1 MRVAGLLAAAL
12 TLAVPLSSQAA
23 APWTTVP
30 IPGGWK
36 TVETLGLTDD
46 DRAHTLLVLTR
57 LLHANPTKA
66 SDQEIALMRRLVA
79 AMAQPATGID
89 DEGRGEVPVLLTP
102 DQWSDILGTRLTA
115 GDVFAAL
122 VQDRGAMLL
131 HYGLAGAD
139 PDVQARLATDR
150 DLLRWIHRNAAG
162 AIALVGASLRMD
174 GEALAV
180 PGGAAA
186 EPLWEALTGASP
198 REPTIFLRELL
209 ARDRGRLAWL
219 FDTLTQLDDARL
231 AALLG
236 PVEGREDRVRA
247 LYQTVSGA
255 DTNWVVEARPFLR
268 AQADAWAIA
277 REVAVDAGRV
287 APPNDAGLWA
297 YVFGRGD
304 LSSPPAVADLG
315 LTRRPVTLDWLAREI
330 TAAELRERRDRF
342 EVVLFA
348 QRVFADAPAGHEADI
363 AFTLVNFRR
372 YRALLLALERLGL
385 HVPAHYAGIIA
396 AARRADGRP
405 GPRRREA
412 VIAFQG
418 AVALATRAHW
428 AGTLASDRAATVLTT
443 LAREILDGADVPAV
457 VARWLA
463 ETFAPALP
471 RLTSPDA
478 LTGRTA
484 YEARILQGL
493 AGVLDAPGRAAIAWE
508 GLDYVVDPAAAEFAR
523 LREARA
529 RLDSPGLDAAM
540 AHPHGAGL
548 ADALLALVY
557 ATALGDPHGPAFFS
571 RGVAARHDFGFE
583 SPSSQRRAV
592 VPWTVPYEMVGDGG
606 PWRGMG
612 ALLGLDLA
620 MARLAL
626 RRLEEQ
632 DMPQAPTLGANEAQ
646 VSARTVV
653 LLRPATMTDET
664 RDALA
669 AAIGRGRARVT
680 AAAGDFPRLDALA
693 AEAGVSSW
701 TRALVPWIVEHQP
714 EGMETVFARRHLLAL
729 GTPGLAPDALHRWGA
744 YAEPATGCLCLRMPA
759 AEPWEWHGGRTET
772 GLMATQSVELLLRLA
787 EDTADMGLPAVLIPS
802 LMAYAV
808 QDHIH
813 DVRAR
818 MQDDWPANVR
828 AADRLSRIRIED
840 YVAALAGTVLRPQ

>member
-1 MRVAGLLAAAL
+1 
-12 TLAVPLSSQAA
+12 
-23 APWTTVP
+23 
-30 IPGGWK
+30 
-36 TVETLGLTDD
+36 
-46 DRAHTLLVLTR
+46 
-57 LLHANPTKA
+57 
-66 SDQEIALMRRLVA
+66 MRRLVA
-79 AMAQPATGID
+79 AMAQPAA
-89 DEGRGEVPVLLTP
+89 GRDAAAPAGEVPVLLTP
-102 DQWSDILGTRLTA
+102 GHWSDILGTRLTA
-115 GDVFAAL
+115 EDLFAAL

-131 HYGLAGAD
+131 HYGLVGAD

-150 DLLRWIHRNAAG
+150 ELLRWIHRNAAG
-162 AIALVGASLRMD
+162 ALALVGASLRMD
-174 GEALAV
+174 GEAVAV
-180 PGGAAA
+180 PGGADA
-186 EPLWEALTGASP
+186 EPLWQALTGASP
-198 REPTIFLRELL
+198 REPLAFLRELL
-209 ARDRGRLAWL
+209 SRDRGRLAWL
-219 FDTLTQLDDARL
+219 FGTLTELDDSRL

-236 PVEGREDRVRA
+236 SVDGREDRVRA

-277 REVAVDAGRV
+277 REVAVDDGRV

-330 TAAELRERRDRF
+330 TAAQLRERRDRF

-348 QRVFADAPAGHEADI
+348 QRVFGGAPAGREADI

-372 YRALLLALERLGL
+372 YRALLLTLERLGL
-385 HVPAHYAGIIA
+385 HVPAHYTGIIA
-396 AARRADGRP
+396 AARRADGMP
-405 GPRRREA
+405 GPRRRDA
-412 VIAFQG
+412 IITFQG
-418 AVALATRAHW
+418 AIALASRAHW
-428 AGTLASDRAATVLTT
+428 AGTLESGAAATVLTT
-443 LAREILDGADVPAV
+443 LAQEILDGADVPTV

-463 ETFAPALP
+463 ATFAPALP

-493 AGVLDAPGRAAIAWE
+493 AGVLDAPGRPALAWE

-529 RLDSPGLDAAM
+529 RLDSPGLDAAI
-540 AHPHGAGL
+540 AHPRGVGL
-548 ADALLALVY
+548 AGALLTLVY
-557 ATALGDPHGPAFFS
+557 TTALGDPEGPAFFS

-583 SPSSQRRAV
+583 SPSSQRRAI

-626 RRLEEQ
+626 RRLQEQ

-646 VSARTVV
+646 VFARTVV
-653 LLRPATMTDET
+653 LLSPATMTDAT

-669 AAIGRGRARVT
+669 TAIGRGRARV
-680 AAAGDFPRLDALA
+680 ADAAGDLPRLDALA
-693 AEAGVSSW
+693 AEAGVSPW
-701 TRALVPWIVEHQP
+701 TRALVPWIAGHQP
-714 EGMETVFARRHLLAL
+714 EALATVFARRHLLAL
-729 GTPGLAPDALHRWGA
+729 GEPGLATDELHRWGT
-744 YAEPATGCLCLRMPA
+744 YAEPAIGCLCTRMPA

-772 GLMATQSVELLLRLA
+772 GLMATQAVDLLLRLA
-787 EDTADMGLPAVLIPS
+787 EDTADMDLPAALIPS

-808 QDHIH
+808 QDQVH

-818 MQDDWPANVR
+818 MQDDWPATVR
-828 AADRLSRIRIED
+828 AADRLSRVRIED
-840 YVAALAGTVLRPQ
+840 YVAALAGTVLQPR